1 MCRAR
6 LLNVQTVNMF
16 FSGSGLTRK
25 NQFIWSLERDHY
37 MENKSLVSIVAE
49 TVSIEKMLIES
60 GGEVTPEMEA
70 FLAVNAQELAEKVD
84 GYDMIITR
92 FKNLAEFYN
101 QKAEFY
107 LKISAQCV
115 NTSEKLK
122 KNIKLAMETLKVD
135 EVKGNEVRF
144 TLVKGQGS
152 LKIKDP
158 EMVPVEFKQEIIET
172 VIDNA
177 RLKAACKLGP
187 VPGAEIEYNPS
198 LRTFANL
205 PDKKTKAV
213 KNV

>member
-1 MCRAR
+1 
-6 LLNVQTVNMF
+6 
-16 FSGSGLTRK
+16 
-25 NQFIWSLERDHY
+25 
-37 MENKSLVSIVAE
+37 MENKSLVEIVNE
-49 TVSIEKMLIES
+49 TVSLEKMLIES
-60 GGEVTPEMEA
+60 GGELTSEMEE
-70 FLAVNAQELAEKVD
+70 FLAVNANKLAEKVD
-84 GYDMIITR
+84 GYDLVINR
-92 FKNLAEFYN
+92 FKNLAEFYK
-101 QKAEFY
+101 QKADFY
-107 LKISAQCV
+107 IKISEQCV

-122 KNIKLAMETLKVD
+122 KNIKHAMETLNVE

-152 LKIKDP
+152 LKIKDR
-158 EMVPVEFKQEIIET
+158 EMIPVEFKQEIIET